1 MCIRD
6 SPKTIPAITYLK
18 NTMKVGLKV
27 INKFFTIKKVD
38 PKNNAETNNA
48 IKDLLFSFI
57 NI

>member
-1 MCIRD
+1 
-6 SPKTIPAITYLK
+6 
-18 NTMKVGLKV
+18 MKVGLKV